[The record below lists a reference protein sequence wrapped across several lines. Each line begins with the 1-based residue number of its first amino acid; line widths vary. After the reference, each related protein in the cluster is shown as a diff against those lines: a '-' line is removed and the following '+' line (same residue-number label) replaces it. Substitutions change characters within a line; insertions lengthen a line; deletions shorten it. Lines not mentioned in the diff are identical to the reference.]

1 MIISSWV
8 PGVLEAKSWGTH
20 IIFGATV
27 GDAACRSMLILV
39 VTLGCLGCYLLL
51 LLRIELLRTT
61 TNNSAAGYRCLSV
74 AAVAQRQNLSLSWLP
89 PLVWWWLLAV
99 SPVCCYGSFC
109 AVLPDGR
116 TR

>member
-1 MIISSWV
+1 MNFNPSTAAAAARRFEVAAFCVAGIILSSSRV
-8 PGVLEAKSWGTH
+8 QGVLEAKSWGTH
-20 IIFGATV
+20 IGLGATV

-74 AAVAQRQNLSLSWLP
+74 AAVASR
-89 PLVWWWLLAV
+89 
-99 SPVCCYGSFC
+99 
-109 AVLPDGR
+109 
-116 TR
+116 